1 VSRLRRLA
9 GGTAAIV
16 LAATLA
22 GCGSSG
28 SSTGSSDGPDAAD
41 AAKSPDFG
49 TMKNVCHSA
58 TGANRPGAHGVGAD
72 SIKVTTISD
81 AGSDLQ
87 PGLNQELWDAAT
99 VFTRWCNDHG
109 GIDGRRIV
117 MIKGDAQVTRYS
129 DVIDQACKSSFALV
143 GGGGALDNTGQK
155 ARVDCGL
162 VALPGF
168 VASPEARG
176 APLSYPAM
184 ATGITGVTG
193 GGLKYLKKKYGADEP
208 LATVYGDFATT
219 TFTMD
224 QRLSA
229 AKGVGL
235 ASAASPVNHENN
247 TYPITGLTD
256 ARPVADSVLQSDA
269 RGVLFSG
276 QPPDLGKFISTLAAK
291 GAGAADKSLEWAF
304 TDENM
309 YDQLLIQSGRTG
321 LAELPLY
328 VQTFIYP
335 FEEAGRGERSEAMD
349 DFLALFDEYLPN
361 GKSHAMFA
369 VAGFASWLL
378 FAKTASACGANLT
391 RACLESQLKKVGTFD
406 AGGLIAPRDPS
417 DPNQSSQCFV
427 LLRATPDGFV
437 RVKDPTLAPT
447 PGIGRGVF
455 NCGKDNIIT
464 VSDSPLMKKWQDQVA
479 AMFGTDPQG

>member
-1 VSRLRRLA
+1 
-9 GGTAAIV
+9 V
-16 LAATLA
+16 LTVASA
-22 GCGSSG
+22 GCGSSN
-28 SSTGSSDGPDAAD
+28 SSTEPGDGPDAA
-41 AAKSPDFG
+41 KSSDFG
-49 TMKNVCHSA
+49 SMKNVCHSA
-58 TGANRPGAHGVGAD
+58 TGANQSGEHGVGAD

-87 PGLNQELWDAAT
+87 KGLNQELWDAAT
-99 VFTRWCNDHG
+99 VFTRWCNEHG
-109 GIDGRRIV
+109 GINGRRII
-117 MIKGDAQVTRYS
+117 MIKGDAQVTRYP

-193 GGLKYLKKKYGADEP
+193 GGLKYLKKKYGADEA
-208 LATVYGDFATT
+208 LATIYGDFATT

-256 ARPVADSVLQSDA
+256 GRPVADSVLQSGA

-276 QPPDLGKFISTLAAK
+276 QPTDIGKFLTALAAK
-291 GAGAADKSLEWAF
+291 GAGTASSSLKWAF

-309 YDQLLIQSGRTG
+309 YDQIVIQNGRTG
-321 LAELPLY
+321 LAKLPLY
-328 VQTFIYP
+328 VQSFIYP
-335 FEEAGRGERSEAMD
+335 FEEAGRGDRSKAMD
-349 DFLALFDEYLPN
+349 DFLSLFDEYLPN

-378 FAKTASACGANLT
+378 FAKTASACGTKLT
-391 RACLESQLKKVGTFD
+391 RACLVDQLKKVGTFD

-417 DPNQSSQCFV
+417 DPNQASQCFI
-427 LLRATPDGFV
+427 LLRATPKGFV
-437 RVKDPTLAPT
+437 RVQDPSLAPT

-464 VSDSPLMKKWQDQVA
+464 VSDSPLMKKWQDQVT
-479 AMFGTDPQG
+479 AMFGTDAQS